1 MTSDADS
8 SRDVPETL
16 KGDSLPRID
25 RLERESVAR
34 KRVLKADWRNRDF
47 VDFNGL
53 GAVFEDCDFRFS
65 IFERAYFRDA
75 KFINCRFDG
84 SRFIDC
90 NMRNTQFIKCEFKFS
105 VFSRCLLD
113 VREIIAALP
122 PQPNIRRETLRNLKA
137 NAIEVGD
144 YESIKLIVL
153 QELDATKLHYKH
165 AALGFDAYYKQKY
178 ALFSQRFGAGAQ
190 FALLKVDQW
199 VWGHG
204 ERPWQLLVSAGLLLL
219 VLTGLNFW
227 AVVPKVGWSQ
237 TQAGWQI
244 LIYTLRT
251 FLDMGADL
259 RFQGFQLVDY
269 ALVIMRYIYI
279 GLFVSVLYK
288 VISHR

>member
-1 MTSDADS
+1 MTSDAD
-8 SRDVPETL
+8 
-16 KGDSLPRID
+16 KGLDCPDLPRVE
-25 RLERESVAR
+25 RLERQSVSY

-47 VDFNGL
+47 MDFNGL
-53 GAVFEDCDFRFS
+53 GATFEDCDFRYS

-90 NMRNTQFIKCEFKFS
+90 NMRNARFMKCEFKFAG
-105 VFSRCLLD
+105 FSRCLLD

-153 QELDATKLHYKH
+153 QELDANKLHYKH

-178 ALFSQRFGAGAQ
+178 ALFSQRFVAGAQ
-190 FALLKVDQW
+190 FAFLKIDQW
-199 VWGHG
+199 IWGHG

-227 AVVPKVGWSQ
+227 AVVPKTGWAQ
-237 TQAGWQI
+237 TQSGGQI
-244 LIYTLRT
+244 FIYSLRT
-251 FLDMGADL
+251 FLDMAVDP

-269 ALVIMRYIYI
+269 ALVIMRYVYI